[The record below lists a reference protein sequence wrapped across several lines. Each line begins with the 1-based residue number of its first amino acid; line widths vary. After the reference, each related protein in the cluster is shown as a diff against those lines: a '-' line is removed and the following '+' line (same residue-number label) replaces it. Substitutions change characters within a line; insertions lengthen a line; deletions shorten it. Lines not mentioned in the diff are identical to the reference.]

1 MTSPASISASTV
13 QARAAHAGFK
23 PFLTRPQG
31 RQERTARLRCSAD
44 SSTDRSKSVRDQ
56 IVEKQGVEPA
66 SQRGDPKRRID
77 REDLYTDNWGGDK
90 WKGDKVNVLSIIVV
104 VSILGPVVGLV
115 FAYLTFGKL
124 WG

>member
-1 MTSPASISASTV
+1 MQIHLLRQLWPA
-13 QARAAHAGFK
+13 
-23 PFLTRPQG
+23 
-31 RQERTARLRCSAD
+31 
-44 SSTDRSKSVRDQ
+44 
-56 IVEKQGVEPA
+56 VEKQGVEPA
-66 SQRGDPKRRID
+66 PQRGDPKRRID

-104 VSILGPVVGLV
+104 VSILGPLVGLA